1 MTDFFALFG
10 EPRRPWI
17 DLEELKAKFLK
28 FTAEVHPDRFHN
40 ATEAEKRAASQRY
53 TDLNAAY
60 NCLRVAKL
68 RLQHLLE
75 LECGTRPA
83 EVNQIPPATME
94 LFTQVNQLCREADS
108 FLAEKAKATSPLLKV
123 QAFEQG
129 FVLTEKLN
137 SRLQQLNAR
146 REALTE
152 QMKLLNMAWESA
164 PPAGSAARIN
174 VLPCSRLEHI
184 YREISFLTRWCE
196 ELQERVVR
204 ISF

>member
-10 EPRRPWI
+10 EPRRPWL
-17 DLEELKAKFLK
+17 DPVELKAKFLA

-53 TDLNAAY
+53 TELNTAY
-60 NCLRVAKL
+60 NCLRAAKV
-68 RLQHLLE
+68 RLLHLLE
-75 LECGTRPA
+75 LERGTKPP
-83 EVNQIPPATME
+83 EVQQIPPATMD

-108 FLAEKAKATSPLLKV
+108 FLAEKANATSPILKV
-123 QAFEQG
+123 QMFEKG
-129 FVLTEKLN
+129 MALTEKLN

-152 QMKLLNMAWESA
+152 QMKLLNLAWESA
-164 PPAGSAARIN
+164 PPAGSPVRIN
-174 VLPCSRLEHI
+174 VLPCTRLEHI
-184 YREISFLTRWCE
+184 YREFSFLTRWCE
-196 ELQERVVR
+196 QLQERVAR